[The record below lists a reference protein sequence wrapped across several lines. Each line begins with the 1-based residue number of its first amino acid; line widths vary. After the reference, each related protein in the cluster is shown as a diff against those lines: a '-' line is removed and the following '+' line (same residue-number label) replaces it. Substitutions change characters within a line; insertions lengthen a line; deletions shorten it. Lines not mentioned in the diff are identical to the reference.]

1 MSDKTRPIDT
11 LEIIEDDSKKNVCV
25 YFAKQGSPKC
35 DGCNMQLGP
44 YLECHREMMLELL
57 RRQREVLERDH
68 ER

>member
-11 LEIIEDDSKKNVCV
+11 LEIIEDDSKESVCV

-35 DGCNMQLGP
+35 NGCDKSLSP
-44 YLECHREMMLELL
+44 YLECHREMMLDLMK
-57 RRQREVLERDH
+57 RQREVLERNH